1 MTKYVIFGAHD
12 SSTYLIT
19 AYTNGKE
26 LAQVVQAI
34 KTRVLNSALRC
45 QGRLLFVLLES
56 MPEV

>member
-1 MTKYVIFGAHD
+1 MTKYIIFGARG
-12 SSTYLIT
+12 SSSYLSA

-26 LAQVVQAI
+26 LTQIIQSIKPRVV
-34 KTRVLNSALRC
+34 TSALRC

>member
-1 MTKYVIFGAHD
+1 MTKYIIFGARG
-12 SSTYLIT
+12 SSRYISA

-26 LAQVVQAI
+26 LTKIIQAI
-34 KTRVLNSALRC
+34 KPRVLNSALRC